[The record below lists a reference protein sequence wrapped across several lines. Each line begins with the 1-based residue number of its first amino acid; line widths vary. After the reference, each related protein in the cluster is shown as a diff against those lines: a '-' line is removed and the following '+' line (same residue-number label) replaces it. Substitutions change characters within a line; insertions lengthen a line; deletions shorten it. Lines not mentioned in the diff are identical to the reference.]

1 MAGEDDAMRLEFLE
15 DWGDTSA
22 SFSDTSA
29 GSSSTITAL
38 LSRAYFAES
47 VGDQTVESSQPIAQ
61 VRTSDVPSVVQGDT
75 LTISSVGYTIVE
87 VMPDNE
93 SMTKLRL
100 RLS

>member
-1 MAGEDDAMRLEFLE
+1 MAVEDDAMRLEFLE

-22 SFSDTSA
+22 SFGDTSA